1 VKPYRLT
8 RSELTADESLELV
21 LAQDVRDA
29 AGRIVAPKGSR
40 LTSHIVER
48 LRTNDWSE
56 LHAAAL
62 EAGDV
67 HEFEAGARLA
77 RAVAGRDVEV
87 GTMTAGHW
95 PLVAAVRG
103 VVHVDVAA
111 LREVNALP
119 GIALYTLFDG
129 QVVEQKETVA
139 RGKIV
144 PFAIPEDALVSAE
157 RIACSRDGA
166 VHVRRFVP
174 FSVGAII
181 QESLGDRAMTRAH
194 AVLAEKLGWFGSTLL
209 APCFVSPRGTELAQA
224 LRAQM
229 AQGAQVLVVAGSR
242 PMDPLDPM
250 YEALDEIDARI
261 ERQGM
266 PAHPGSLLWVGY
278 AKPSDARAAAGA
290 EAERTIIGLPSCG
303 LFSQA
308 SVFDLLMPKLLT
320 GERLTN
326 ESLAELGHGGLLTRD
341 MQFRFPPYRSGARRG
356 EVLEE

>member
-1 VKPYRLT
+1 MKPYRLT
-8 RSELTADESLELV
+8 RTELATDEAPELV
-21 LAQDVRDA
+21 LAQDVRDVS
-29 AGRIVAPKGSR
+29 GRIVAPKGAR
-40 LTSHIVER
+40 LTSSIVER

-56 LHAAAL
+56 LHTVAL

-67 HEFEAGARLA
+67 HEFDAGARLA

-95 PLVAAVRG
+95 PLVAAARG
-103 VVHVDVAA
+103 VVRVDIDA
-111 LREVNALP
+111 LRKVNALS

-129 QVVEQKETVA
+129 QVVERKETVA
-139 RGKIV
+139 RGKII
-144 PFAIPEDALVSAE
+144 PFALPEQSLASAE
-157 RIACSRDGA
+157 RIARSRDGA

-174 FSVGAII
+174 WSVGAII
-181 QESLGDRAMTRAH
+181 QESLGDRAMARAH

-209 APCFVSPRGTELAQA
+209 APCFVSPRSNALAEA
-224 LRAQM
+224 LRGQLE
-229 AQGAQVLVVAGSR
+229 QGAQLLVVAGSR

-250 YEALDEIDARI
+250 YEALNQIGARI

-266 PAHPGSLLWVGY
+266 PAHPGSLLWIGY
-278 AKPSDARAAAGA
+278 VKPADNRP
-290 EAERTIIGLPSCG
+290 ERTIVGLPSCG

-320 GERLTN
+320 GDRLTN
-326 ESLAELGHGGLLTRD
+326 ESLAEFGHGGLLTRD
-341 MQFRFPPYRSGARRG
+341 MQFRFPPYRSGAHRG

>member
-1 VKPYRLT
+1 VKPHRLT
-8 RSELTADESLELV
+8 RSALTFDEAADLV

-40 LTSHIVER
+40 LTKQIVER

-56 LHAAAL
+56 LHTVAL

-67 HEFEAGARLA
+67 HEFEAGNRLA
-77 RAVAGRDVEV
+77 CAVAGRDVDV

-103 VVHVDVAA
+103 VVRVNVEA
-111 LREVNALP
+111 LRKVNELP

-129 QVVEQKETVA
+129 QVVEHKETIA

-144 PFAIPEDALVSAE
+144 PFAIPEATLANVE
-157 RIACSRDGA
+157 RVARAHDGA
-166 VHVRRFVP
+166 VHVRRFVGWT
-174 FSVGAII
+174 VGAVI
-181 QESLGDRAMTRAH
+181 QESLGERAMQRAH
-194 AVLAEKLGWFGSTLL
+194 AVLAEKLGWFGSPLL
-209 APCFVSPRGTELAQA
+209 EPRFVSPSSHEIAEA
-224 LRAQM
+224 LRMQM

-250 YEALDEIDARI
+250 YEALAQIGARI

-266 PAHPGSLLWVGY
+266 PAHPGSLLWLGY
-278 AKPSDARAAAGA
+278 AKPSNDGG
-290 EAERTIIGLPSCG
+290 ERTIIGLPSCG

-308 SVFDLLMPKLLT
+308 SVFDLLMPKLLS
-320 GERLTN
+320 GDRLTN
-326 ESLAELGHGGLLTRD
+326 ESLAEFGHGGLLTRD
-341 MQFRFPPYRSGARRG
+341 MQFRFPPYRSDARRG

>member
-1 VKPYRLT
+1 MKPYRLT
-8 RSELTADESLELV
+8 RTELTADESPQLV

-29 AGRIVAPKGSR
+29 AGRVVAPKGSR
-40 LTSHIVER
+40 LTSQIVER

-62 EAGDV
+62 EPGDV

-77 RAVAGRDVEV
+77 RAVAGRDVDV
-87 GTMTAGHW
+87 GAMTAGHW

-103 VVHVDVAA
+103 VLHVDVDA
-111 LREVNALP
+111 LRDVNALP

-129 QVVEQKETVA
+129 QVVEQKEIVA

-144 PFAIPEDALVSAE
+144 PFAIPEDALASAE
-157 RIACSRDGA
+157 RIARSRDGT

-209 APCFVSPRGTELAQA
+209 APCFVSPRSTELAQA

-229 AQGAQVLVVAGSR
+229 AQGAQLLVVAGSR

-250 YEALDEIDARI
+250 YEALDQIDARI

-278 AKPSDARAAAGA
+278 AKPSDGV
-290 EAERTIIGLPSCG
+290 ERTIVGLPSCG

-326 ESLAELGHGGLLTRD
+326 KSLAELGHGGLLTRD

>member
-1 VKPYRLT
+1 MKPYRLT
-8 RSELTADESLELV
+8 RTELTADESLELV

-29 AGRIVAPKGSR
+29 AGRTVAPKGSR
-40 LTSHIVER
+40 LTSQIVER

-56 LHAAAL
+56 LHAVAL
-62 EAGDV
+62 DTGDV

-77 RAVAGRDVEV
+77 RAVSGRDVEV
-87 GTMTAGHW
+87 GAMTAGHW
-95 PLVAAVRG
+95 PLAAVVRG
-103 VVHVDVAA
+103 VVHVDVDT
-111 LREVNALP
+111 LRDVNSLP

-144 PFAIPEDALVSAE
+144 PFAIPEDSLASAE
-157 RIACSRDGA
+157 RIARSRDGV

-174 FSVGAII
+174 LRVGAII

-229 AQGAQVLVVAGSR
+229 AQGAQLLVVAGSR

-250 YEALDEIDARI
+250 YEALDQIGAHI

-278 AKPSDARAAAGA
+278 AQPSEAGP
-290 EAERTIIGLPSCG
+290 ERTIVGLPSCG

-326 ESLAELGHGGLLTRD
+326 ASLAELGHGGLLTRD

>member
-8 RSELTADESLELV
+8 RTELAADESPQLV

-40 LTSHIVER
+40 LTSQIVER

-87 GTMTAGHW
+87 GAMTAGHW

-103 VVHVDVAA
+103 VVHVDVDA
-111 LREVNALP
+111 LRDVNALP

-129 QVVEQKETVA
+129 QVVEHKETVA

-144 PFAIPEDALVSAE
+144 PFAIPEDALASAE
-157 RIACSRDGA
+157 RIARSRDGA

-181 QESLGDRAMTRAH
+181 QESLGGRAMTRAH

-229 AQGAQVLVVAGSR
+229 AQGAQILVVAGSR

-250 YEALDEIDARI
+250 YEALDQIDARI

-278 AKPSDARAAAGA
+278 AKPSDGG
-290 EAERTIIGLPSCG
+290 ERTIIGLPSCG

-341 MQFRFPPYRSGARRG
+341 MQFRFPPYRSGACRG